1 MATYHLTLKVGAK
14 GKAAPHFT
22 YICAIEK
29 YANKRGV
36 VHIEHG
42 NMPPWAKDDPSQ
54 FWKASDEFERV
65 NGTVYRELEVSL
77 PRELALDQQIELVHE
92 LAEEACDDK
101 HAFSFAI
108 HNTKA
113 SDGGMNPH
121 VHFLF
126 SERIDDGIER
136 DPKHYFKRADKKEPA
151 KGGCLKD
158 RSWQAQKKIK
168 IVKPGH
174 KSQSSERLLEIRQ
187 SWEIMCNEALK
198 VNGIKARIDHR
209 SHADRGLQQKP
220 QPKVGMKSW
229 HLQKSTE
236 KTDKQTGK
244 VIPFS
249 GEKNERFKRWEEV
262 MESNR
267 PILCDAAKLEHNKL
281 KEHKTELI
289 ESRKVILKAISELN
303 DSKPVIRTQDQI
315 ITGLL
320 HNIQSGKNAL
330 SAINESHHKLKIAQ
344 KRYDAYCQIMDAP
357 IRLSNIRS
365 KFICFWNH
373 ASRAGEQDLLQQA
386 EQSLRQSQKGAKNL
400 LERAKEHPNMH
411 AKAKS
416 VMESE
421 QKKLMEWQHQI
432 DLYSQRLSEV
442 DVSLQVTKASLKLL
456 RDKYPEIKQDKQ
468 HDWVVGNQVLELALP
483 QPSTP
488 SSIPHP

>member
-1 MATYHLTLKVGAK
+1 MATYHLTLKIGAK
-14 GKAAPHFT
+14 GSAAPHFT

-77 PRELALDQQIELVHE
+77 PRELSLDQQIELVHE
-92 LAEEACDDK
+92 LAEEACGDK

-121 VHFLF
+121 VHFIF

-136 DPKHYFKRADKKEPA
+136 DRKHYFKRADKKEPA

-158 RSWQAQKKIK
+158 RSWQSETRGRQKY
-168 IVKPGH
+168 GAE
-174 KSQSSERLLEIRQ
+174 SSARLLDIRQ
-187 SWEIMCNEALK
+187 SWEIMCNTALK
-198 VNGIKARIDHR
+198 VNGIEARIDHR

-220 QPKVGMKSW
+220 QPKVGAKSW
-229 HLQKSTE
+229 HLHQRT
-236 KTDKQTGK
+236 
-244 VIPFS
+244 

-262 MESNR
+262 MASNR

-281 KEHKTELI
+281 KEHKAELI
-289 ESRKVILKAISELN
+289 ESRKVILRAISELN
-303 DSKPVIRTQDQI
+303 NSKPVIRTQEQI
-315 ITGLL
+315 ITDLL
-320 HNIQSGKNAL
+320 PNSRSGKNAL
-330 SAINESHHKLKIAQ
+330 SAINESHHKLEIAQ

-357 IRLSNIRS
+357 IKLSNIRS

-386 EQSLRQSQKGAKNL
+386 EQSLKKSKKDAKNL
-400 LERAKEHPNMH
+400 LKRAKKHPNMH
-411 AKAKS
+411 TMAKP
-416 VMESE
+416 VMEAE
-421 QKKLMEWQHQI
+421 KKKLIEWQHQI

-442 DVSLQVTKASLKLL
+442 EASLQVTKASLKLL
-456 RDKYPEIKQDKQ
+456 RDKYPEMKQNKQ
-468 HDWVVGNQVLELALP
+468 RDWVVGNQVLELALP